1 MILKIFFIDFIYG
14 FISSILCIFEI
25 RNIIKYNIFIKYLKL
40 IFFNIIL
47 LIIPNILFNTL
58 YNNHLIS
65 NYIILNYIINT
76 IKFLW
81 NIPVYIC
88 CYVISMD
95 KLGDL
100 LNYLDDDNKI
110 KKESVEKNIY
120 FMLLSSVF
128 YLSISILNY
137 ISNNFIFLK
146 ILSFLF
152 ISNSYGYFCF
162 EYTCSYK
169 NIENIEKITIIEEKP
184 FIFIGFGTL
193 YTIFYIYLNFI
204 NFFLFFIIVFPLSVN
219 KLMKMNIYTI
229 KEKNL
234 YNSTIFVFPIY
245 ILNIILSIIDSYVI
259 STYNVKLQN

>member
-1 MILKIFFIDFIYG
+1 MILKIFFTDFLYG
-14 FISSILCIFEI
+14 LISSILCISEI
-25 RNIIKYNIFIKYLKL
+25 VNIIKKKILIKYLKL
-40 IFFNIIL
+40 ILFNIFL
-47 LIIPNILFNTL
+47 LIIPNILFNYI
-58 YNNHLIS
+58 YNSNLIS
-65 NYIILNYIINT
+65 NYIINIF
-76 IKFLW
+76 KFLW

-100 LNYLDDDNKI
+100 LNYLDDDNKK
-110 KKESVEKNIY
+110 KKESLEKNIY

-128 YLSISILNY
+128 YLFISILNY
-137 ISNNFIFLK
+137 ISNNFVFLK

-184 FIFIGFGTL
+184 FIFIGFGIL
-193 YTIFYIYLNFI
+193 YTFLNIYFNFI
-204 NFFLFFIIVFPLSVN
+204 NFFLFFIIIFPLSVN

-229 KEKNL
+229 KHKNL
-234 YNSTIFVFPIY
+234 HNSKIFVFPIY

-259 STYNVKLQN
+259 STYNIKLQN